1 MALEARHCN
10 VTLIDSHFEGI
21 NATSA
26 IFVQNSNATITDTS
40 FRGMRGPNAALSSQG
55 NTILLRKVL
64 FENNFATQ
72 SRGGA
77 IRSESES
84 MQIVESQFF
93 DNKAVLDGG
102 AISASALDVS
112 RSLFRRNAAA
122 DVGGAIYGDNVRIT
136 ECDFEA
142 NVATS
147 GSALSMPASQSVLLI
162 AKSSFFANLGSS
174 TVHLR
179 GANFTIELSDSC
191 LCNNTASIDCQDVTG
206 SLVANASTFADDA
219 LRCPTTMFQ
228 PTACLPTGCQR
239 RAPFMQTTTRIA
251 STTLPTTA
259 SEATSAAVSSLANSS
274 AITTASSSSTIE
286 LANSSEPDNGL
297 DAGTLGAIIGG
308 SVAGLL
314 IVLGVVVFI
323 VVRKRKRK
331 TSAVE
336 QSASS
341 APAPAPAIVSSSVH
355 YGAVPLN
362 AMGAADYD
370 LGGIPVIPP
379 NVPGSG
385 QYGVAGLQELS
396 EYESGRLQ

>member
-1 MALEARHCN
+1 
-10 VTLIDSHFEGI
+10 
-21 NATSA
+21 
-26 IFVQNSNATITDTS
+26 
-40 FRGMRGPNAALSSQG
+40 
-55 NTILLRKVL
+55 
-64 FENNFATQ
+64 
-72 SRGGA
+72 
-77 IRSESES
+77 
-84 MQIVESQFF
+84 
-93 DNKAVLDGG
+93 
-102 AISASALDVS
+102 
-112 RSLFRRNAAA
+112 
-122 DVGGAIYGDNVRIT
+122 
-136 ECDFEA
+136 
-142 NVATS
+142 
-147 GSALSMPASQSVLLI
+147 
-162 AKSSFFANLGSS
+162 
-174 TVHLR
+174 
-179 GANFTIELSDSC
+179 
-191 LCNNTASIDCQDVTG
+191 
-206 SLVANASTFADDA
+206 
-219 LRCPTTMFQ
+219 
-228 PTACLPTGCQR
+228 
-239 RAPFMQTTTRIA
+239 
-251 STTLPTTA
+251 
-259 SEATSAAVSSLANSS
+259 LANSS